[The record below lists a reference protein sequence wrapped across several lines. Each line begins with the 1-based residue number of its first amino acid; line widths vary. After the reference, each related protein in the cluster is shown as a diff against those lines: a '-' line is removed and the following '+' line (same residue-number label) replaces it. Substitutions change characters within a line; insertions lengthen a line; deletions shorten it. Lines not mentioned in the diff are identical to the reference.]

1 MSNIILSTRNSLL
14 NLDVLGIE
22 HNENDLA
29 YWLQT
34 KGFEILP
41 APVFTAASVLF
52 GLVDPLDIKALIEA
66 SLQEDARQTGLQ
78 HEEESCLE
86 YLKRGGRLLMEERMD
101 RAQMEVSL
109 FSTAI
114 ASLCEELDARCHPTL
129 CRVDPKKLVTI
140 KAVAFVGA
148 RQMSVSVN
156 CFQPT
161 KAVQEKCYAWLRT
174 SSQSQ
179 DITQDSN
186 ASRILHDF
194 PLTSQCPCP
203 HDHVLRPD
211 NQFIPLPRVM
221 KAWVDNFTYGAYTN
235 ASLAE
240 ANAPLRPDHGNSF
253 TAKESKSLNVLKSDF
268 HILDLKKQR
277 AQSEVDMLS
286 EAIVRIA
293 EFHHSDDGTT
303 ETDES
308 DSLDDWMST
317 SSLSS
322 GCWSL

>member
-1 MSNIILSTRNSLL
+1 MSHDVRRILSDTLKLL
-14 NLDVLGIE
+14 
-22 HNENDLA
+22 LA
-29 YWLQT
+29 
-34 KGFEILP
+34 
-41 APVFTAASVLF
+41 
-52 GLVDPLDIKALIEA
+52 
-66 SLQEDARQTGLQ
+66 
-78 HEEESCLE
+78 
-86 YLKRGGRLLMEERMD
+86 
-101 RAQMEVSL
+101 
-109 FSTAI
+109 
-114 ASLCEELDARCHPTL
+114 L

-148 RQMSVSVN
+148 RQKSISVN

-179 DITQDSN
+179 DITQDCN
-186 ASRILHDF
+186 ASRILRDF
-194 PLTSQCPCP
+194 PLISQCPCP
-203 HDHVLRPD
+203 HDHILRVSPVHITRTQYFDTVQPD

-253 TAKESKSLNVLKSDF
+253 TAKESKSLDVLKSDF

-293 EFHHSDDGTT
+293 EFHHSDDGEHVAFSSFLSLRLYVGTT
-303 ETDES
+303 EMDKS
-308 DSLDDWMST
+308 NSLDEWMST

-322 GCWSL
+322 GSWPL